1 MWFILFSPWTK
12 SLINF
17 WIGMTLFSGFLALT
31 SMVFTRDKTAEI
43 FEFKLSYIW
52 IGIVS
57 AAILYLIFFFGDMA
71 VKSVFDFAKVE
82 IEAIYSTK
90 SQASTIK
97 IGLLL
102 LFVIAPAEEIFWR
115 GFVLRKYSE
124 RFGKWRGLA
133 LAVLLYSLVHIWSFN
148 LMLIAAAMVAGIFW
162 SLMYSKYNSIVP
174 GIISHA
180 VWDLSIFVLYPII

>member
-1 MWFILFSPWTK
+1 MWFVLFSPWTK

-17 WIGMTLFSGFLALT
+17 WIGMTSFSASLALT
-31 SMVFTRDKTAEI
+31 SLVLARDKTAEI
-43 FEFKLSYIW
+43 FEFKRSYIW
-52 IGIVS
+52 IGIIS
-57 AAILYLIFFFGDMA
+57 AAILYLIFFIGDMA
-71 VKSVFDFAKVE
+71 VRSLFDFAKVE
-82 IEAIYSTK
+82 IENIYSTK

-115 GFVLRKYSE
+115 GFVQRRYSE
-124 RFGKWRGLA
+124 RWGKWRGLL
-133 LAVLLYSLVHIWSFN
+133 LAVTLYSLVHIWSFN

-162 SLMYSKYNSIVP
+162 SLLYLKYNSIVP

-180 VWDLSIFVLYPII
+180 VWDLFIFVIYPIK

>member
-1 MWFILFSPWTK
+1 MWFVLFSPWTK

-17 WIGMTLFSGFLALT
+17 WIGMTSFSASLALT
-31 SMVFTRDKTAEI
+31 SLVLARDKTAEI
-43 FEFKLSYIW
+43 FEFKRSYIW
-52 IGIVS
+52 IGIIS
-57 AAILYLIFFFGDMA
+57 AAILYLIFFIGDMA
-71 VKSVFDFAKVE
+71 VRSLFDFAKVE
-82 IEAIYSTK
+82 IENIYSTK

-115 GFVLRKYSE
+115 GFVQRRYSE
-124 RFGKWRGLA
+124 RWGKWRGLV
-133 LAVLLYSLVHIWSFN
+133 LAVTLYSLVHIWSFN

-162 SLMYSKYNSIVP
+162 SLLYLKYNSIVP

-180 VWDLSIFVLYPII
+180 VWDLFIFVIYPIK

>member
-1 MWFILFSPWTK
+1 MWFVLFSPWTK

-17 WIGMTLFSGFLALT
+17 WIGMTLFSASLALT
-31 SMVFTRDKTAEI
+31 SLVLARDKTAEI
-43 FEFKLSYIW
+43 FEFKRSYIG
-52 IGIVS
+52 IGIIS
-57 AAILYLIFFFGDMA
+57 AAILYLIFFIGDMA
-71 VKSVFDFAKVE
+71 VRSLFDFAKVE
-82 IEAIYSTK
+82 IENIYSTK

-115 GFVLRKYSE
+115 GFVQRRYSE
-124 RFGKWRGLA
+124 RWGKWRGLL
-133 LAVLLYSLVHIWSFN
+133 LAVTLYSLVHIWSFN

-162 SLMYSKYNSIVP
+162 SLLYLKYNSIVP

-180 VWDLSIFVLYPII
+180 VWDLFIFVIYPIK

>member
-1 MWFILFSPWTK
+1 MWFVLFSPWTK

-17 WIGMTLFSGFLALT
+17 WIGMTSFSASLALT
-31 SMVFTRDKTAEI
+31 SLVLARDKTAEI
-43 FEFKLSYIW
+43 FEFKRSYIW
-52 IGIVS
+52 IGIIS
-57 AAILYLIFFFGDMA
+57 AAILYLIFFIGDMA
-71 VKSVFDFAKVE
+71 VRSLFDFAKVE
-82 IEAIYSTK
+82 IENIYSTK

-115 GFVLRKYSE
+115 GFVQRRYSE
-124 RFGKWRGLA
+124 RWGKWRGLV
-133 LAVLLYSLVHIWSFN
+133 LAVMLYSLVHIWSFN

-162 SLMYSKYNSIVP
+162 SLLYLKYNSIVP

-180 VWDLSIFVLYPII
+180 VWDLFIFVIYPIK

>member
-1 MWFILFSPWTK
+1 MWFVLFSPWTK

-17 WIGMTLFSGFLALT
+17 WIGMTLFSGSLALT
-31 SMVFTRDKTAEI
+31 SIALTRDKTAEI
-43 FEFKLSYIW
+43 FEFKQSYIW
-52 IGIVS
+52 IGIIS
-57 AAILYLIFFFGDMA
+57 AAILYLIFFIGDMA

-82 IEAIYSTK
+82 IENIYSTK

-102 LFVIAPAEEIFWR
+102 FLVIAPAEEIFWR
-115 GFVLRKYSE
+115 GFVQRKYSE
-124 RFGKWRGLA
+124 KFGKWRGLL
-133 LAVLLYSLVHIWSFN
+133 LAVILYSLVHIWSFN

-162 SLMYSKYNSIVP
+162 SLLYLRYNSIVP

-180 VWDLSIFVLYPII
+180 VWDLFIFVLYPIK

>member
-1 MWFILFSPWTK
+1 MWFVLFSPWTK

-17 WIGMTLFSGFLALT
+17 WIGMTSFSASLALT
-31 SMVFTRDKTAEI
+31 SLVLARDKTAEI
-43 FEFKLSYIW
+43 FEFKRSYIG
-52 IGIVS
+52 IGIIS
-57 AAILYLIFFFGDMA
+57 AAILYLIFFIGDMA
-71 VKSVFDFAKVE
+71 VRSLFDFAKVE
-82 IEAIYSTK
+82 IENIYSTK

-115 GFVLRKYSE
+115 GFVQRRYSE
-124 RFGKWRGLA
+124 RWGKWRGLV
-133 LAVLLYSLVHIWSFN
+133 LAVTLYSLVHIWSFN

-162 SLMYSKYNSIVP
+162 SLLYLKYNSIVP

-180 VWDLSIFVLYPII
+180 VWDLFIFVIYPIK

>member
-1 MWFILFSPWTK
+1 MWFVLFSPWTK

-17 WIGMTLFSGFLALT
+17 WIGMTLFSASLALT
-31 SMVFTRDKTAEI
+31 SLVLARDKTAEI

-52 IGIVS
+52 IGIIS
-57 AAILYLIFFFGDMA
+57 AAILYLIFFIGDMA
-71 VKSVFDFAKVE
+71 VRSLFDFAKVE
-82 IEAIYSTK
+82 IENIYSTK
-90 SQASTIK
+90 SQASTIM

-115 GFVLRKYSE
+115 GFVQRRYSE
-124 RFGKWRGLA
+124 RWGKWRGLV
-133 LAVLLYSLVHIWSFN
+133 LAVTLYSLVHIWSFN

-162 SLMYSKYNSIVP
+162 SLLYLKYNSIVP

-180 VWDLSIFVLYPII
+180 VWDLFIFVLYPIK

>member
-1 MWFILFSPWTK
+1 MWFVLFSPWTK

-17 WIGMTLFSGFLALT
+17 WIGMTLFSASLALT
-31 SMVFTRDKTAEI
+31 SLVLARDKTAEI
-43 FEFKLSYIW
+43 FEFKRSYIW
-52 IGIVS
+52 IGIIS
-57 AAILYLIFFFGDMA
+57 AAILYLIFFIGDMA
-71 VKSVFDFAKVE
+71 VRSLFDFAKVE
-82 IEAIYSTK
+82 IENIYSTK

-115 GFVLRKYSE
+115 GFVQRRYSE
-124 RFGKWRGLA
+124 RWGKWRGLV
-133 LAVLLYSLVHIWSFN
+133 LAVMLYSLVHIWSFN

-162 SLMYSKYNSIVP
+162 SLLYLKYNSIVP

-180 VWDLSIFVLYPII
+180 VWDLFIFVIYPIK